1 MSIPRQLDGG
11 DVNRLNGQLWG
22 KPGFGQQFATK
33 PEEYGFFGGR
43 GILGDGPK
51 QSAPHQ
57 TSTLNQLQALDV
69 QRSEKILNVEVAS
82 KLAGYED
89 PIKLIFPPV
98 IQTEAVV
105 YIRRQ
110 YVVGGIATEVPERA
124 PAPVSAVQEDVREV
138 RLRRFGGDVDFNI
151 NACLKP
157 DMFQKVTQ
165 TLTLILN
172 ANPTLS
178 FTLTLILT
186 LTLTLPLTLTLGNGH
201 EGCSPARGAAVR
213 A

>member
-1 MSIPRQLDGG
+1 MSIPRQLSGENVDRLGG
-11 DVNRLNGQLWG
+11 NVWG
-22 KPGFGQQFATK
+22 KPGFGQQFSTR
-33 PEEYGFFGGR
+33 PEQYGFFGGS
-43 GILGDGPK
+43 GIMGAGPK
-51 QSAPHQ
+51 QGAPHQ

-89 PIKLIFPPV
+89 PIKLVFPPV

-105 YIRRQ
+105 YVRRQ

-157 DMFQKVTQ
+157 DMFQKV
-165 TLTLILN
+165 
-172 ANPTLS
+172 S
-178 FTLTLILT
+178 LTLILT
-186 LTLTLPLTLTLGNGH
+186 LTQTLTLFLYLTLTLTLSLTLTPFLGNGH
-201 EGCSPARGAAVR
+201 EGRGSARSAAVR
-213 A
+213 T